1 MFTTIKIKKGIS
13 MDNKENL
20 IPEDD
25 YEYEKALAEKVRE
38 EREKAKAEQ
47 AARAEKQ
54 KQLEKERDKRIQAEK
69 IELMKLKNG
78 VIEQS
83 DELKEEH
90 DQIPEL
96 HGIEKLKNIWYHFKW
111 LIIFIVFIVA
121 VCAYIMYNTMSRT
134 NPDLTVLM
142 LANNGLQYRQEE
154 LEQFFEQYTEDING
168 DGEVSVSVV
177 IAPLDNESKDQV
189 YIANQSKV
197 SGMIQAGDAMIMIT
211 DSNTDEAI
219 KEIFKTDLSEDFP
232 GNKYIT
238 DQGLSLNMKLFAKE
252 VKFEN
257 MPNDVLMSIRYPQKT
272 INVSLEKMQEKYDT
286 DFKVFKKIT
295 EDLTSRAEQT
305 NDPGLTTEPLKHDTS
320 IEDESSKTE

>member
-1 MFTTIKIKKGIS
+1 

-25 YEYEKALAEKVRE
+25 YEYEKALAQKARE

-83 DELKEEH
+83 DDLKEEH
-90 DQIPEL
+90 DQIPDL

-111 LIIFIVFIVA
+111 LIIFIVFIIVA
-121 VCAYIMYNTMSRT
+121 CAYIMYNTLSRT

-238 DQGLSLNMKLFAKE
+238 DQGLSLNMKLFAEE

-257 MPNDVLMSIRYPQKT
+257 MPNDVVMSIRYPQKT

-295 EDLTSRAEQT
+295 DDLTSRAEQT

-320 IEDESSKTE
+320 SEDESSKTE